1 MRSLG
6 EIDLDE
12 RAAIIAVIRA
22 EIAAEGSRTA
32 FRRCLE
38 RALAKLELGPA
49 VSPNATAARTTTKI
63 LTLGEVADRFHL
75 KVPWLREFIRKND
88 IPVLRSPKL
97 IRFDAAALGA
107 LEEALRGPSRS
118 PGRAGGRSVRSF
130 RGKGDS
136 AYERLMSRRASGS
149 LRKKRPAEKSGAGD
163 ARSRGTG

>member
-12 RAAIIAVIRA
+12 RAAIIAVIRD

-49 VSPNATAARTTTKI
+49 VSPNATARTTTKV
-63 LTLGEVADRFHL
+63 LTLAEVADRFHL

-88 IPVLRSPKL
+88 IPVC
-97 IRFDAAALGA
+97 AA
-107 LEEALRGPSRS
+107 PS
-118 PGRAGGRSVRSF
+118 
-130 RGKGDS
+130 
-136 AYERLMSRRASGS
+136 
-149 LRKKRPAEKSGAGD
+149 
-163 ARSRGTG
+163 